1 MMDSTR
7 WEQIQTLFH
16 EAAERPAPEQLAF
29 LQSACG
35 DDPSLLAEVLAL
47 LEEDSRGAS
56 LLDRGVAH
64 AAYQMVGD
72 AVHASIRTKQFGPYR
87 IKEILGEGGMGVV
100 YLAERDDL
108 GNLVAIKVLRD
119 AWLSPARRERFSIEQ
134 RILAQL
140 NHHGIARLYDANTLE
155 DGTPWFVMEY
165 VDGVPLTDYCSEN
178 NSSIDER
185 LRLLRLVCEAAQ
197 YAHQHALIH
206 RDLKPS
212 NILVKRDGSVRL
224 LDFGIAKQ
232 IEELDVP
239 VNQTRTALRLMTP
252 AYAAPEQI
260 RGERTGVQTD
270 VYALGVILYELLAG
284 RLPFD
289 LSHMTDA
296 EAAVA
301 ITMQEPAKPS
311 IAAQDTAENTNEQ
324 THLPAATK
332 AAWSDLDVLCLTAM
346 HKDPARRYQSVEA
359 FIRDVD
365 HYLKGEPLEAQPD
378 SLRYTLG
385 KFANRHWQAVSA
397 AVAVL
402 AIVVGLVIFYTVR
415 LTTAR
420 NVALAEAA
428 RTQRIERFMT
438 NLFQGGDPS
447 AGPADDLRVVTLLDR
462 GVQEARSLD
471 TEPAVQAEMYETLGG
486 IYQKLG
492 RFDQADS
499 LLEPSLAKR
508 KSLFGSDSPET
519 AKSILAL
526 GSLRDA
532 QAKYDE
538 AEKLI
543 RQALDINTRRLPRN
557 DPAIAKAQLA
567 LGRLLEDRGAYTQ
580 SIAILEQTAQ
590 RYSTPGSSPADL
602 ADTLHELANA
612 NYYAGHY
619 EVSDALNQR
628 VLAMYKEIYGDRH
641 PRVADILIN
650 LGAVRY
656 DLGHY
661 SEAERYDR
669 QALDIVQAW
678 YGKDNADTA
687 ADLTIL
693 ARALVF
699 ENRFDEA
706 TGLLQQSLEI
716 KERKFGKVHPSVAST
731 LNELG
736 NVASKEGKYDDAEGY
751 FTRMAD
757 IYRQIYP
764 DGHYLVGIAI
774 SNLASVYTAREQWSR
789 AEPLYREAIR
799 IYSEK
804 QGPTHVNVGIARIK
818 LGRTLLRQQR
828 YAEAEAETRAGYDI
842 LITQMDPKVSWL
854 INARKDLAEEY
865 DALKQPGQAAKFRA
879 EIEATEAKSPQVSA
893 KK

>member
-185 LRLLRLVCEAAQ
+185 LRLLRLVCEAVQ

-420 NVALAEAA
+420 NAALAEAA

-865 DALKQPGQAAKFRA
+865 DALTQPGQAAKFRA

>member
-1 MMDSTR
+1 MDSTR

-16 EAAERPAPEQLAF
+16 EAAERPAPEQRAF

-35 DDPSLLAEVLAL
+35 NDEPLLAEVLAL

-72 AVHASIRTKQFGPYR
+72 AVHASIRTKKFGPYR

-119 AWLSPARRERFSIEQ
+119 AWLSPARRLRFASEQ

-140 NHHGIARLYDANTLE
+140 NHPSIARLYDANTLE

-165 VDGVPLTDYCSEN
+165 VDGVPLTDYCNKN
-178 NSSIDER
+178 NSSIPER
-185 LRLLRLVCEAAQ
+185 LKLVRLVCEAVQ

-212 NILVKRDGSVRL
+212 NILVKRDGTVRL

-232 IEELDVP
+232 IEELDAP

-289 LSHMTDA
+289 LSHKTDA
-296 EAAVA
+296 EAAAA
-301 ITMQEPAKPS
+301 ITTQEPTRPS
-311 IAAQDTAENTNEQ
+311 IAAEAAGGKNSEGVNV
-324 THLPAATK
+324 PAASK

-346 HKDPARRYQSVEA
+346 HKDPARRYQSIEA
-359 FIRDVD
+359 LVRDVD

-385 KFANRHWQAVSA
+385 KFAHRNLQAVTAAA
-397 AVAVL
+397 AVF
-402 AIVVGLVIFYTVR
+402 AIIVGLVIFYTVR

-420 NVALAEAA
+420 NAALAEAA
-428 RTQRIERFMT
+428 RTQRIQRFMT

-471 TEPAVQAEMYETLGG
+471 TEPAVQAEMYDTLGG

-492 RFDQADS
+492 KFDQADS
-499 LLEPSLAKR
+499 LLESALAKR
-508 KSLFGSDSPET
+508 KSLFGADSPET
-519 AKSILAL
+519 AKSVLAL

-538 AEKLI
+538 ADKLI
-543 RQALDINTRRLPRN
+543 RQALAIDSRHLPRS

-567 LGRLLEDRGAYTQ
+567 LGRLLEDRGSYTQ

-590 RYSTPGSSPADL
+590 LYSRPGSSPADL
-602 ADTLHELANA
+602 ADTLHELANS

-619 EVSDALNQR
+619 DTSDALNQR
-628 VLAMYKEIYGDRH
+628 VLIMYKEIYGDRH

-661 SEAERYDR
+661 AEAERYDR
-669 QALDIVQAW
+669 QAVDIVQVW
-678 YGKDNADTA
+678 YGMDNTETA

-693 ARALVF
+693 ARALVS

-706 TGLLQQSLEI
+706 TALLQQSLEI
-716 KERKFGKVHPSVAST
+716 KERKFGKVHPSIAST

-736 NVASKEGKYDDAEGY
+736 NVASKEGKYDDAERY
-751 FTRMAD
+751 FESMVD

-764 DGHYLVGIAI
+764 DGHYLVGIAL
-774 SNLASVYTAREQWSR
+774 SNLASVYTAREEWSR

-799 IYSEK
+799 IYTEK

-828 YAEAEAETRAGYDI
+828 YAESEAETRAGYDI
-842 LITQMDPKVSWL
+842 LITQMEPRVSWL
-854 INARKDLAEEY
+854 VNARKDLVEESV
-865 DALKQPGQAAKFRA
+865 ALNQPDQAAKFRA
-879 EIEATEAKSPQVSA
+879 EIDATEAKPPQVSA

>member
-1 MMDSTR
+1 MDSAR

-16 EAAERPAPEQLAF
+16 EAAAQPATEQRAF

-35 DDPSLLAEVLAL
+35 GDQAL
-47 LEEDSRGAS
+47 LSEVMALLDEDSRGAS

-64 AAYQMVGD
+64 VAYQMVGD
-72 AVHASIRTKQFGPYR
+72 AVHASIRTKQLGPYR

-119 AWLSPARRERFSIEQ
+119 AWLSPARRERFASEQ
-134 RILAQL
+134 RMLAQL
-140 NHHGIARLYDANTLE
+140 NHPGIARLYDANTLD

-165 VDGVPLTDYCSEN
+165 VDGVPLTEFCKKN
-178 NSSIDER
+178 NSSIEER
-185 LRLLRLVCEAAQ
+185 LRLLRLVCEAVQ

-232 IEELDVP
+232 IEEFGAP
-239 VNQTRTALRLMTP
+239 GNPTRTALRLMTP

-270 VYALGVILYELLAG
+270 VYALGVILYELLTG
-284 RLPFD
+284 KLPFD
-289 LSHMTDA
+289 LSHKTDA
-296 EAAVA
+296 NAASI
-301 ITMQEPAKPS
+301 ITTQEPAKPS
-311 IAAQDTAENTNEQ
+311 VAAHEAAEKIGARAILPVATN
-324 THLPAATK
+324 

-346 HKDPARRYQSVEA
+346 HKDPQRRYQSIEA
-359 FIRDVD
+359 LTRDVD
-365 HYLKGEPLEAQPD
+365 HYLKGEPLDARPD
-378 SLRYTLG
+378 SWHYTLA
-385 KFANRHWQAVSA
+385 KFGSRNWEAVSA
-397 AVAVL
+397 AAVVF
-402 AIVVGLVIFYTVR
+402 AIVIGLVIFYTVR

-420 NVALAEAA
+420 NAALAEAA
-428 RTQRIERFMT
+428 RTQRIQRFVT

-471 TEPAVQAEMYETLGG
+471 AEPAVQAELYDTLGG

-492 RFDQADS
+492 KFDQADS
-499 LLEPSLAKR
+499 LLESALAKR
-508 KSLFGSDSPET
+508 KLIFGGDSAET

-538 AEKLI
+538 SEKLI
-543 RQALDINTRRLPRN
+543 RQALDIDTRRLPRN
-557 DPAIAKAQLA
+557 DPAVAKAQLA
-567 LGRLLEDRGAYTQ
+567 LGRVLDDRGAYGP
-580 SIAILEQTAQ
+580 SIAILEQTVQ
-590 RYSTPGSSPADL
+590 LYSAPGSSPADL

-612 NYYAGHY
+612 HFYAGHY
-619 EVSDALNQR
+619 DSSDALNQR
-628 VLAMYKEIYGDRH
+628 VLAMYKQIYGERH

-678 YGKDNADTA
+678 YGKDNSDTA
-687 ADLTIL
+687 TDLTIL
-693 ARALVF
+693 ARALVSQ
-699 ENRFDEA
+699 NRFDEA
-706 TGLLQQSLEI
+706 LALLQQSLDI
-716 KERKFGKVHPSVAST
+716 KEREFGKVHPSVAST

-736 NVASKEGKYDDAEGY
+736 SVALKEGKYAAAELY
-751 FTRMAD
+751 FKRMAE
-757 IYRQIYP
+757 IYREIYP
-764 DGHYLVGIAI
+764 DGHYLTGIAL

-804 QGPTHVNVGIARIK
+804 QGPTHNNVGIARIK
-818 LGRTLLRQQR
+818 LGRTLLRQRR
-828 YAEAEAETRAGYDI
+828 YSEAEAESRAGYDI
-842 LITQMDPKVSWL
+842 LIKQMDPKVSWL
-854 INARKDLAEEY
+854 VNARKDLVEEY
-865 DALKQPGQAAKFRA
+865 DALKKPDEAAKFRA
-879 EIEATEAKSPQVSA
+879 EIDATDSKLPQISA
-893 KK
+893 RK